1 MARVRKITR
10 NPKNKNYYI
19 VDTCFLV
26 NKYLPENN
34 FPELEK
40 NRIIESKK
48 WWKEIDSQLKK
59 GKAKVFVPDICIA
72 EAFKVLA
79 KKYFSER
86 KITNNEYSKIKE
98 LIGKDIRTTTRELK
112 ANNRKIDYHDISTNR
127 DIIISTDRFLEAF
140 SKHNPS
146 VQIADL
152 ILLATAKYLID
163 FFDFDINDM
172 QIITLDNKLRNGA
185 NSLKDVPYTY
195 DPTLKINRAEVIFI
209 DKENEEI

>member
-1 MARVRKITR
+1 MARVRKIAR
-10 NPKNKNYYI
+10 NPKTKNYYI

-26 NKYLPENN
+26 NKYLPEGK
-34 FPELEK
+34 FTDLEK
-40 NRIIESKK
+40 TRIIECKK
-48 WWKEIDSQLKK
+48 WWKEIDNQLKAD
-59 GKAKVFVPDICIA
+59 KAKVFIPDICIA

-79 KKYFSER
+79 KKCFFEKRIS
-86 KITNNEYSKIKE
+86 NNEYAKIKD
-98 LIGKDIRTTTRELK
+98 LLGKDIRTTTKDLK

-163 FFDFDINDM
+163 FFDFDIAEM
-172 QIITLDNKLRNGA
+172 QIVTLDSKLRNGA
-185 NSLKDVPYTY
+185 NKLKDVPYAY
-195 DPTLKINRAEVIFI
+195 DPSLKTNRAEVIFI
-209 DKENEEI
+209 TNSKET